1 MLAAVDW
8 SILEHLNGYL
18 ARHDAVEDSWVAYV
32 DLSEVLFLGLLAWLF
47 FATRGNTRRS
57 ARHGAIAAGL
67 SSSLALSLGLVIS
80 HALDRPRPFVED
92 PGAVHLFTQH
102 AADAG
107 FPSDHATAGFAIA
120 VAILLRNRRYGI
132 LALVMA
138 TVLAVGRV
146 AVGVHFPSDVA
157 AGALLGTLAAFALYA
172 PPIRGRLHA
181 LADRLG
187 AIWDGFTAA
196 TLARLGTR

>member
-1 MLAAVDW
+1 VDW

-18 ARHDAVEDSWVAYV
+18 ARHDAVEDSYV
-32 DLSEVLFLGLLAWLF
+32 LYVNFSELLFLGLLGWLF
-47 FATRGNTRRS
+47 FATRGHTRRS

-67 SSSLALSLGLVIS
+67 SSGLALGVGLLIS
-80 HALDRPRPFVED
+80 QAVNRPRPFVED
-92 PGAVHLFTQH
+92 PGAVHLFARH

-107 FPSDHATAGFAIA
+107 FPSDHATASFAIA

-146 AVGVHFPSDVA
+146 AVGLHFPSDVA
-157 AGALLGTLAAFALYA
+157 AGAMLGTLAALVLYA
-172 PPIRGRLHA
+172 PPIRTRLHA
-181 LADRLG
+181 LTDGLG
-187 AIWDGFTAA
+187 AVWDGALTP
-196 TLARLGTR
+196 ARKQA